1 MQKRLNI
8 GRLKREHAAEVR
20 MVGNFFELG
29 LVYSANLLLP
39 LVVTPYLVRTVGVE
53 RVGVIALAQALA
65 GFMAVVT
72 DYGFSLTAVRE
83 VSIHRD
89 DPRALRTLW
98 SEVLAIKTGLVG
110 LGLAVLGGLVFL
122 IPDFHRHAVIYAG
135 AGLLLL
141 GQTLL
146 PTWFFQGVEWVRPL
160 TWLNVSAKLGAG
172 LLILVVVRKPEDAG
186 RVNLLL
192 GLSALLPALAC
203 WALARRRFGV
213 REFWPTRAA
222 LVQRLAEGFPVLMSS
237 LSGNL
242 YTHSNLLLLR
252 LFTDNT
258 VVGYYSVVE
267 RIMLTLRQVNS
278 VYSQV
283 TYPRACKIASE
294 DPGRLLPFYR
304 RFVPP
309 FLALQALF
317 LLGLLVGDEAL
328 LRLFIGQATPEA
340 LRILGVLRWMPLV
353 VALNIPFC
361 QLLLIGEHRYTYGS
375 ILTAGALLCI
385 GLNALLA
392 SRFGAIGT
400 AWAVLLT
407 ESLMTAVLIGAVERK
422 ARRHQL
428 LRSPVG

>member
-1 MQKRLNI
+1 MRNPLNI
-8 GRLKREHAAEVR
+8 GRLKTDHAAEIR

-53 RVGVIALAQALA
+53 RVGLIALAQALV

-83 VSIHRD
+83 ASIHRD
-89 DPRALRTLW
+89 DPRALRALW
-98 SEVLAIKTGLVG
+98 SEVLAIKTALVG
-110 LGLAVLGGLVFL
+110 LGLAALGGLIFL
-122 IPDFHRHAVIYAG
+122 IPDFHRHAAIFAG
-135 AGLLLL
+135 AGLILL

-146 PTWFFQGVEWVRPL
+146 PTWFFQGLEWVRPL
-160 TWLNVSAKLGAG
+160 TWLNVSAKLIAGALV
-172 LLILVVVRKPEDAG
+172 LLLVKKPPDAWF
-186 RVNLLL
+186 VNLLV

-222 LVQRLAEGFPVLMSS
+222 LVRRLAEGFPVLMSS

-242 YTHSNLLLLR
+242 YTHSNILILR
-252 LFTDNT
+252 LFTSNA

-267 RIMLTLRQVNS
+267 RIVLTLRQVNS

-283 TYPRACKIASE
+283 TYPRACKIASD

-309 FLALQALF
+309 FLAMQALF
-317 LLGLLVGDEAL
+317 LLGLFVGDEWL
-328 LRLFIGQATPEA
+328 LELFIGRATPEA
-340 LRILGVLRWMPLV
+340 LGILAVLRWMPLV
-353 VALNIPFC
+353 VAVNVPFC
-361 QLLLIGEHRYTYGS
+361 QALLIGEHRYTYGS
-375 ILTAGALLCI
+375 IITGGALLCVL
-385 GLNALLA
+385 LNALLA
-392 SRFGAIGT
+392 SRFGALGT

-407 ESLMTAVLIGAVERK
+407 ETTVTAVLIGTVEAK
-422 ARRHQL
+422 ARRHRL
-428 LRSPVG
+428 LRSG